1 MDWQDLLN
9 GLQFENY
16 SVFHKE
22 IDLKSRFQLH
32 GRV

>member
-1 MDWQDLLN
+1 MDWLDLLN

-22 IDLKSRFQLH
+22 IDSKSRFQLYGH
-32 GRV
+32 V